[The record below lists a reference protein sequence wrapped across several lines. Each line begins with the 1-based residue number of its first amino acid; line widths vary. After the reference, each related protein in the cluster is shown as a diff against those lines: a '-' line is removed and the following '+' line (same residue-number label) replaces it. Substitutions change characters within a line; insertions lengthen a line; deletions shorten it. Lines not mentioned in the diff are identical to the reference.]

1 MTPGGKGSGRPED
14 TSDDLRPAEDAL
26 GFRVARPEDLAEL
39 VAMLADDELGR
50 QREDPGLPLRESY
63 LDAFRAIDR
72 DPNNEILVAVL
83 AGGVVGML
91 QLTYTPSI
99 SFMGSWRATVESV
112 RTRSDLRGRGIGT
125 DLMGFAVARARER
138 GCGMVQL
145 TTNKA
150 RPEARRFYERL
161 GFVASHEGMKLPL
174 P

>member
-1 MTPGGKGSGRPED
+1 MRAAPEGGALAALLCRPARE
-14 TSDDLRPAEDAL
+14 DDLPA
-26 GFRVARPEDLAEL
+26 L
-39 VAMLADDELGR
+39 VQMLADDLLG
-50 QREDPGLPLRESY
+50 QEREDPGLPLRPSY
-63 LDAFRAIDR
+63 LEAFRAIDA
-72 DPNNEILVAVL
+72 DPNNEILLAVTDG
-83 AGGVVGML
+83 AVVGML
-91 QLTYTPSI
+91 QITFIPSI

-125 DLMGFAVARARER
+125 ALMEFAVSRARER

-174 P
+174 R

>member
-1 MTPGGKGSGRPED
+1 MTPERKGSRRPHEAS
-14 TSDDLRPAEDAL
+14 SDPRPAEDAL
-26 GFRVARPEDLAEL
+26 GLRVARLDDLPEL

-63 LDAFRAIDR
+63 LDAFQAIDR

-83 AGGVVGML
+83 HGAVVGML

-99 SFMGSWRATVESV
+99 SFMGNWRATVESV

-125 DLMGFAVARARER
+125 GLMGFAVARARER